1 VDVALWSAIEQGLAI
16 TATSLATLRPL
27 FKLAGFHLG
36 LASQPTSFGASG
48 HKSSSRT
55 TGSGNHGGLSGRF
68 AGHEIHALSSISRL
82 GAADRTKKVSNS
94 RFLNGGEVGIRREIK
109 WEVNLS
115 TQFRGESEEDLRL
128 HDAWSNKPSSQ
139 WV

>member
-1 VDVALWSAIEQGLAI
+1 MDVAIWSAIEQGLAI

-27 FKLAGFHLG
+27 FKLAGFRLG
-36 LASQPTSFGASG
+36 LASQATSFGASG

-55 TGSGNHGGLSGRF
+55 TGSGNHSGLPGRVSGPE
-68 AGHEIHALSSISRL
+68 AYVLPSISRL
-82 GAADRTKKVSNS
+82 GAADRTKKVSNP
-94 RFLNGGEVGIRREIK
+94 RFLNEGEAGIRREIK

-115 TQFRGESEEDLRL
+115 THFRSESEEELRL
-128 HDAWSNKPSSQ
+128 PDAWTNKPSSQ